1 MKSIQKLIEE
11 LCPDGVEELPLN
23 AFANFSNNGV
33 DKKIIENEIEVRLL
47 NFKDVFNL
55 QLIKAESISAIT
67 TVSKDKLDQ
76 VLVKK
81 NDFYITPSS
90 EVKDEIG
97 MSAVIAEEIPNTV
110 YSYHIA
116 RIRIND
122 FERINPYFISYL
134 FSSSRIRNQ
143 ISQISQGN
151 TRYGLTKP
159 MWESLVFP
167 VPPLEIQK
175 EIVKILDNFTLLE
188 AELELMIK
196 AELDDR
202 KKQYIYYR
210 NTLLND
216 ASKPRRKYR
225 LEEICT
231 LITSGGT
238 PSTSKQEEYYGG
250 EIPWVR
256 TTDVSDIGIYDT
268 PKKITADGLKN
279 SSAKMIPSKSVII
292 AMIGATVGKVAFTEI
307 PVSTNQNCC
316 NLVFNSTIANYKYI
330 FYWLLN
336 NTQLLIDL
344 APGAVPILNASVIRN
359 ISVELP
365 DINEQIKVANILD
378 RFSRLIADIERDFPS
393 ECISRRKQYEYY
405 REELLSFKEL
415 ESA

>member
-1 MKSIQKLIEE
+1 MKSIQKLIEH
-11 LCPDGVEELPLN
+11 LCPDGVEEVPLN
-23 AFANFSNNGV
+23 AFANFANNGV
-33 DKKIIENEIEVRLL
+33 DKKFRENEREVRLL

-55 QLIKAESISAIT
+55 QWIKSENISANT
-67 TVSKDKLDQ
+67 TVPKEKLDQ
-76 VLVKK
+76 VLIRK
-81 NDFYITPSS
+81 NDIYITPSS

-122 FERINPYFISYL
+122 FKKINPYFISYL
-134 FSSSRIRNQ
+134 FKSASIRNQ
-143 ISQISQGN
+143 INQISQGN

-167 VPPLEIQK
+167 IPPIEIQN
-175 EIVKILDNFTLLE
+175 EIVNILDKFTLLE
-188 AELELMIK
+188 AELERLIEV
-196 AELDDR
+196 ELEDR
-202 KKQYIYYR
+202 KKQYIYFR

-216 ASKPRRKYR
+216 ANKPRQKFK
-225 LEEICT
+225 LEDICT

-250 EIPWVR
+250 DIPWVR
-256 TTDVSDIGIYDT
+256 TTDVSDVGIYDT
-268 PKKITADGLKN
+268 PKKITADGLQN

-316 NLVFNSTIANYKYI
+316 NLVINSTKANYKYI

-359 ISVELP
+359 ITIELP
-365 DINEQIKVANILD
+365 DINEQVKVANVLD
-378 RFSRLIADIERDFPS
+378 RFSDLIADIEKDFPS
-393 ECISRRKQYEYY
+393 ECISRRKQYWYY
-405 REELLSFKEL
+405 LEELLNFKVL